1 MGLFSIWKAFTLGL
15 FHLLWTFSPYCGPFS
30 SYCGLFSPYCG
41 PFLPYCGLFLHLR
54 AIFFMCFFT
63 LWGAFLGL
71 PPPLQKLLRVSMC
84 HYLVLGY
91 SIQHAYHSNLTS
103 HELSDLIEYMF
114 TRSTNVITPWVYV
127 LNMKSD
133 LFYYRTP
140 LFTRHFFIRH
150 VQQFIF
156 LHMKAT
162 HHIQPFCG
170 LWLTYRK

>member
-1 MGLFSIWKAFTLGL
+1 MAP
-15 FHLLWTFSPYCGPFS
+15 FHLIVAFFHLIVAF
-30 SYCGLFSPYCG
+30 
-41 PFLPYCGLFLHLR
+41 FLPYCGLFLHVS

-71 PPPLQKLLRVSMC
+71 PPPLQKLLQVPMC

-114 TRSTNVITPWVYV
+114 TRSTNVITLWVYV

-140 LFTRHFFIRH
+140 LFTRHFFTGH

-162 HHIQPFCG
+162 HYIQPFCG